1 MLVLEPIRSPEPGT
15 ATDECGNV
23 ATCVQTITVEDMTP
37 PTITCPAD
45 VTLECPGDTTTVNT
59 GVATGSD
66 DCGSV
71 TITYSDSETPG
82 ACPGAYTVSR
92 TWTATD
98 ECGNVATCVQTIT
111 VEDMTPPTI
120 TCPADVTLECPG
132 DTTTGNTGVATGSDD
147 CGSVTITYSDSETP
161 GACPG
166 AYTVSRTWT
175 ATDECGNVA
184 TCVQTITVED
194 MTPPTI
200 TCPADVTLECPG
212 DTTTGNTGVATGS
225 DDCGSVTITYSDSET
240 PGACPGAYTVSR
252 TWTATDECGNV
263 ATCVQTITVEDMTP
277 PTITCPADVTL
288 ECPGDTTTGNTGVA
302 TGSDDCGSVTIT
314 YSDSETPGACPGAYT
329 VSRTWTATDECGNVA
344 TCVQTITVE
353 DMTPPTITC
362 PADVTLE
369 CPGDTT
375 TGNTGVA
382 TGSDDCGSV
391 TITYSDSET
400 PGACPGAYTVSR
412 TWTATDEC
420 GNVATCV
427 QTITVEDMT
436 PPTITC
442 PADVTL
448 ECPGDTTT
456 GNTGVATGS
465 DDCGSVTITYSD
477 SETPGACPG
486 AYTVSRTW
494 TATDECGNVATC
506 VQTITVED
514 MTPPTITCPAD
525 VTLECPGD
533 TTTGNTGVATGSD
546 DCGSVTITYSDS
558 ETPGACP
565 GAYTVSRTW
574 TATDECGN
582 VATCVQT
589 ITVEDMTPPT
599 ITCPADVT
607 LECPGDT
614 TTVNTG
620 VATGSDDCGSV
631 TITYSDSETPGACP
645 GAYTVSRT
653 WTATDEC
660 GNVATCVQTI
670 TVEDMTP
677 PTITCPADVTLECP
691 GDTTTGNT
699 GVATGSDDCGS
710 VTITYSD
717 SETPGACPGA
727 YTVSR
732 TWTATDECGNVAT
745 CVQTITVEDMTPPT
759 ITCPADVTLECPGDT
774 TTGNTG
780 VATGSDDCGSVTITY
795 SDSETPGACPGAY
808 TVSRTWTATDECG
821 NVATCVQT
829 ITVEDMTPPTI
840 TCPADVTLECP
851 GDTTTGIL
859 G

>member
-1 MLVLEPIRSPEPGT
+1 MTITYSDSETPGACPGAYTVSRTWT

-45 VTLECPGDTTTVNT
+45 VTLECPGDTTTGNT

-82 ACPGAYTVSR
+82 ACPGAYTVSRTWTATDECGNVATCVQTITVEDMTPPTITCPADVTLECPGDTTTGNTGVATGSDDCGSVTITYSDSETPGACPGAYTVSRTWTAMDECGNVATCVQTITVEDMTPPTITCPADVTLECPGDTTTGNTGVATGSDDCGSVTITYSDSETPGACPGAFTVSR

-362 PADVTLE
+362 PADVTLR
-369 CPGDTT
+369 
-375 TGNTGVA
+375 
-382 TGSDDCGSV
+382 
-391 TITYSDSET
+391 
-400 PGACPGAYTVSR
+400 VSWR
-412 TWTATDEC
+412 YND
-420 GNVATCV
+420 G
-427 QTITVEDMT
+427 
-436 PPTITC
+436 
-442 PADVTL
+442 
-448 ECPGDTTT
+448 
-456 GNTGVATGS
+456 
-465 DDCGSVTITYSD
+465 
-477 SETPGACPG
+477 
-486 AYTVSRTW
+486 
-494 TATDECGNVATC
+494 
-506 VQTITVED
+506 
-514 MTPPTITCPAD
+514 
-525 VTLECPGD
+525 
-533 TTTGNTGVATGSD
+533 
-546 DCGSVTITYSDS
+546 
-558 ETPGACP
+558 
-565 GAYTVSRTW
+565 
-574 TATDECGN
+574 
-582 VATCVQT
+582 
-589 ITVEDMTPPT
+589 
-599 ITCPADVT
+599 
-607 LECPGDT
+607 
-614 TTVNTG
+614 
-620 VATGSDDCGSV
+620 
-631 TITYSDSETPGACP
+631 
-645 GAYTVSRT
+645 
-653 WTATDEC
+653 
-660 GNVATCVQTI
+660 
-670 TVEDMTP
+670 
-677 PTITCPADVTLECP
+677 
-691 GDTTTGNT
+691 
-699 GVATGSDDCGS
+699 
-710 VTITYSD
+710 
-717 SETPGACPGA
+717 
-727 YTVSR
+727 
-732 TWTATDECGNVAT
+732 
-745 CVQTITVEDMTPPT
+745 
-759 ITCPADVTLECPGDT
+759 
-774 TTGNTG
+774 
-780 VATGSDDCGSVTITY
+780 
-795 SDSETPGACPGAY
+795 
-808 TVSRTWTATDECG
+808 
-821 NVATCVQT
+821 
-829 ITVEDMTPPTI
+829 
-840 TCPADVTLECP
+840 
-851 GDTTTGIL
+851 
-859 G
+859 

>member
-1 MLVLEPIRSPEPGT
+1 M
-15 ATDECGNV
+15 
-23 ATCVQTITVEDMTP
+23 
-37 PTITCPAD
+37 
-45 VTLECPGDTTTVNT
+45 
-59 GVATGSD
+59 
-66 DCGSV
+66 
-71 TITYSDSETPG
+71 
-82 ACPGAYTVSR
+82 
-92 TWTATD
+92 
-98 ECGNVATCVQTIT
+98 
-111 VEDMTPPTI
+111 
-120 TCPADVTLECPG
+120 
-132 DTTTGNTGVATGSDD
+132 
-147 CGSVTITYSDSETP
+147 
-161 GACPG
+161 
-166 AYTVSRTWT
+166 
-175 ATDECGNVA
+175 
-184 TCVQTITVED
+184 
-194 MTPPTI
+194 
-200 TCPADVTLECPG
+200 
-212 DTTTGNTGVATGS
+212 
-225 DDCGSVTITYSDSET
+225 
-240 PGACPGAYTVSR
+240 
-252 TWTATDECGNV
+252 
-263 ATCVQTITVEDMTP
+263 
-277 PTITCPADVTL
+277 
-288 ECPGDTTTGNTGVA
+288 
-302 TGSDDCGSVTIT
+302 
-314 YSDSETPGACPGAYT
+314 
-329 VSRTWTATDECGNVA
+329 
-344 TCVQTITVE
+344 
-353 DMTPPTITC
+353 
-362 PADVTLE
+362 
-369 CPGDTT
+369 
-375 TGNTGVA
+375 
-382 TGSDDCGSV
+382 
-391 TITYSDSET
+391 
-400 PGACPGAYTVSR
+400 
-412 TWTATDEC
+412 
-420 GNVATCV
+420 
-427 QTITVEDMT
+427 
-436 PPTITC
+436 
-442 PADVTL
+442 
-448 ECPGDTTT
+448 
-456 GNTGVATGS
+456 
-465 DDCGSVTITYSD
+465 TITYSD

-851 GDTTTGIL
+851 GDTTTGNTGVATGSDDCGSVTITYSDSETP
-859 G
+859 GACPGAYTVSRTWTATDECGNVATCVQTITG